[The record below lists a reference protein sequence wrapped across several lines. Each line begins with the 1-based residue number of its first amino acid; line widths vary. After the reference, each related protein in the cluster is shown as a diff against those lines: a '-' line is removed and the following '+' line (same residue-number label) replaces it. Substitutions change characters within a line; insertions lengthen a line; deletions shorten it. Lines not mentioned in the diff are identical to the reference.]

1 MTVLAK
7 TGESNRSMV
16 KELLLRTYAYDAL
29 FHSFKLESIIY
40 SITNKKGELPRLKC
54 FHNGIILI
62 VNCFKLKGEDTAI
75 S

>member
-1 MTVLAK
+1 MKIVAE
-7 TGESNRSMV
+7 TGELIGSMV
-16 KELLLRTYAYDAL
+16 KELPLWTYEYDAL

-40 SITNKKGELPRLKC
+40 SIPNKKGELPRLKC